1 MQDVVVIHTKNI
13 AARPVQKCSL
23 FLTIFQ
29 KLWTNSLITFFKL

>member
-23 FLTIFQ
+23 FWQ
-29 KLWTNSLITFFKL
+29 FFRNYEQTR